1 MSIHPGPPLLFF
13 PSQRSRPRRRTADL
27 SESIYSLWES
37 FNDVAEGF
45 GINVDEFKE
54 ICSVL
59 QASLGHIRKAALE
72 RICETLFDSVLDTD
86 HNGLIDALEMLSAIT
101 IVSGLRRK
109 DKLVHVFN
117 LYDFDESAEVTIDE
131 MTLLLKS
138 TMSGLCKFSGIAPP
152 DERRLEMMSQTAFSA
167 LSKDKDNALTRD
179 EFIDYCDRT
188 PEVRAWL
195 AHFDDA
201 VDLCDAIKYQMDSDV
216 DQEFNFFPNFEHGQ
230 TPFSETTAAAKDLAD
245 TKDDTRAVQAEQAAR
260 DVGFSAQ
267 YSDMLE
273 RFSEPASIRPWHGTL
288 EHTVPT
294 NPPPIDS
301 SLPDE
306 SALQLEWI
314 HGYHAMGTR
323 NAAQYTVFGDIVFPA
338 ACVGV
343 VMSAE
348 RHEQRFI
355 MAHAGGIGCLSMHPA
370 GKVCATGDTAGPRP
384 AIILWDVG
392 TCQVL
397 CKLRGFHQRAV
408 TALDFSP
415 TGRQL
420 VSIGAD
426 RWHSVAVYDWQLRRL
441 LFTCRTKEEPVLS
454 VKFRSEEEFVSFC
467 C

>member
-1 MSIHPGPPLLFF
+1 MGQVMGRAVLRDECLPFVVY
-13 PSQRSRPRRRTADL
+13 QR
-27 SESIYSLWES
+27 ESIYSLWES

-216 DQEFNFFPNFEHGQ
+216 DQEFTFFPNFAHGQ
-230 TPFSETTAAAKDLAD
+230 TPFS
-245 TKDDTRAVQAEQAAR
+245 
-260 DVGFSAQ
+260 
-267 YSDMLE
+267 
-273 RFSEPASIRPWHGTL
+273 
-288 EHTVPT
+288 
-294 NPPPIDS
+294 
-301 SLPDE
+301 
-306 SALQLEWI
+306 
-314 HGYHAMGTR
+314 
-323 NAAQYTVFGDIVFPA
+323 
-338 ACVGV
+338 
-343 VMSAE
+343 
-348 RHEQRFI
+348 
-355 MAHAGGIGCLSMHPA
+355 
-370 GKVCATGDTAGPRP
+370 
-384 AIILWDVG
+384 
-392 TCQVL
+392 
-397 CKLRGFHQRAV
+397 
-408 TALDFSP
+408 
-415 TGRQL
+415 
-420 VSIGAD
+420 
-426 RWHSVAVYDWQLRRL
+426 
-441 LFTCRTKEEPVLS
+441 
-454 VKFRSEEEFVSFC
+454 
-467 C
+467 